1 MAERA
6 PRESLRGR
14 LLVAGPAL
22 VDPNFARSVVLIGE
36 HDEEGALGVI
46 LNRPLPVAVRDAAP
60 PLAPL
65 VDGDDSLFQG
75 GPVQPQA
82 AVVLAEFERLE
93 DAGLIAFDSIG
104 FLMGEVDEEITDR
117 LRRARVF
124 AGYAG
129 WGPGQLEVELSE
141 EGGWIVEPALPT
153 DPFTDDPE
161 SLWSS
166 VLRRKGGQYAILA
179 TMPRDP
185 SLN

>member
-1 MAERA
+1 M
-6 PRESLRGR
+6 ESLRGQ

-22 VDPNFARSVVLIGE
+22 LDPNFARSVVLIGD

-46 LNRPLPVAVRDAAP
+46 LNRPLPVTVHDAAP
-60 PLAPL
+60 PLAGL
-65 VDGDDSLFQG
+65 VSVDDALFQG

-93 DAGLIAFDSIG
+93 DAGMIAFDSIG
-104 FLMGEVDEEITDR
+104 FLMGEVEQDVSAR

-129 WGPGQLEVELSE
+129 WGPGQLEAELEE
-141 EGGWIVEPALPT
+141 EGGWIVEPALPS
-153 DPFTDDPE
+153 DPFSDEPE

-166 VLRRKGGQYAILA
+166 VLRRKGGQYGLLA
-179 TMPRDP
+179 TMPVDP
-185 SLN
+185 SMN

>member
-1 MAERA
+1 V
-6 PRESLRGR
+6 ESLRGR

-22 VDPNFARSVVLIGE
+22 LDPNFARSVVLIGD

-46 LNRPLPVAVRDAAP
+46 LNRPLPVTVGDAAA
-60 PLAPL
+60 PLAAL
-65 VDGDDSLFQG
+65 VGSGDPIFQG

-82 AVVLAEFERLE
+82 AVVLAEFERVE

-104 FLMGEVDEEITDR
+104 FLMGELDEEVTGR

-129 WGPGQLEVELSE
+129 WGPGQLEMELQE

-153 DPFTDDPE
+153 DPFTDEPE
-161 SLWSS
+161 QLWSS
-166 VLRRKGGQYAILA
+166 VLRRKGGRYAMLA
-179 TMPRDP
+179 TMPLDP
-185 SLN
+185 STN

>member
-1 MAERA
+1 MPERS
-6 PRESLRGR
+6 SLRGH
-14 LLVAGPAL
+14 LLVAGAAMA
-22 VDPNFARSVVLIGE
+22 DPNFARAVVLIGD

-65 VDGDDSLFQG
+65 LDGDASLFQG

-82 AVVLAEFERLE
+82 AVVLAEFDRLE

-104 FLMGEVDEEITDR
+104 FLMGEVEEEVASR

-129 WGPGQLEVELSE
+129 WGPGQLEAEVEE
-141 EGGWIVEPALPT
+141 EGGWIVEPALPA

-161 SLWSS
+161 NLWSS

>member
-1 MAERA
+1 M
-6 PRESLRGR
+6 ESLRGS

-22 VDPNFARSVVLIGE
+22 VDPNFARSVVLIAD

-60 PLAPL
+60 PLSAL
-65 VDGDDSLFQG
+65 VDDDASLFQG

-93 DAGLIAFDSIG
+93 DAGFIAFDSIG
-104 FLMGEVDEEITDR
+104 FLTGEVEEEVAGR

-129 WGPGQLEVELSE
+129 WGPGQLEGEMEE
-141 EGGWIVEPALPT
+141 EGGWIAEPALPS
-153 DPFTDDPE
+153 DPFTEEPE

-166 VLRRKGGQYAILA
+166 VLRRKGGQYAMLA

-185 SLN
+185 SMN